1 MLSNGKL
8 KELRLSK
15 GYKQAHISICTGI
28 NQSKISRF
36 ESGILSPTLEEV
48 EKILSCLGF
57 EGFLDFK
64 ASK

>member
-28 NQSKISRF
+28 HQSKISRF
-36 ESGILSPTLEEV
+36 ESGILSPTFEEV

-64 ASK
+64 ESK